1 MENRLSDTIVL
12 PPILRLPPE
21 IRLMIYRLLLISDS
35 TIRMQWLH
43 NENYIRHPN
52 GLFPA
57 ILSVCHLMHSEA
69 IDVLYGE
76 NVFRAHRI
84 DETNKNAALV
94 MRAKFVI
101 GISSTVHGERNAS
114 DLAKFLDNHPKLKLL
129 ELDFVEDCLE
139 ESNIR
144 EILSNALFTSGY
156 SSELSVLSDIQ
167 SDKTYLNA
175 TQLVETVKQN
185 MALLKNGHRD
195 QFTLSSGVLKEK
207 GELGTSGETR
217 CGQE

>member
-1 MENRLSDTIVL
+1 
-12 PPILRLPPE
+12 
-21 IRLMIYRLLLISDS
+21 
-35 TIRMQWLH
+35 
-43 NENYIRHPN
+43 
-52 GLFPA
+52 
-57 ILSVCHLMHSEA
+57 MHSEA

-94 MRAKFVI
+94 KRAKFVI
-101 GISSTVHGERNAS
+101 RIGSTVQGERRNAS

-129 ELDFVEDCLE
+129 ELDFVDDCLE

-144 EILSNALFTSGY
+144 EILSNALFASGY

-185 MALLKNGHRD
+185 MELLKNGHRD

-207 GELGTSGETR
+207 GELVTSGETR

>member
-1 MENRLSDTIVL
+1 
-12 PPILRLPPE
+12 
-21 IRLMIYRLLLISDS
+21 MIYRLLLISDS
-35 TIRMQWLH
+35 TTRMQWLH
-43 NENYIRHPN
+43 NEYYIRHPN

-94 MRAKFVI
+94 KRAKFVI
-101 GISSTVHGERNAS
+101 RIGSTVQGERRNAS

-129 ELDFVEDCLE
+129 ELDFVDDCLE

-185 MALLKNGHRD
+185 MELLKNGHRD